1 VLVFGRNK
9 PSQNHRQRVLDE
21 LGESYGHLRLAAGH
35 AADGAAER
43 MAPSYD
49 RARELAVRRMGTTA
63 STLTPLYEQ
72 MMQGAAK
79 ARKENKKV
87 SKRKWPMLVGL
98 LAAGATAGAAGA
110 MVARRRRAAAQWDE
124 YEPLP
129 SIDDMSYRGEGG
141 TVGATQKVKAGAASM
156 ADSVS
161 ASAGKIAESLHEK
174 SGPGRHGTSDPAASP
189 DRSHQGTGTFTP
201 FAEDAE
207 STNGKNARP

>member
-1 VLVFGRNK
+1 
-9 PSQNHRQRVLDE
+9 VLDE
-21 LGESYGHLRLAAGH
+21 LGESYEHLRLAAGH

-43 MAPSYD
+43 VAPSYD

-72 MMQGAAK
+72 MMHGAAK

-110 MVARRRRAAAQWDE
+110 MIARRRRAAAQWDE

-129 SIDDMSYRGEGG
+129 NIDDMTYRGGAA
-141 TVGATQKVKAGAASM
+141 GATHKVKAGAASM
-156 ADSVS
+156 AESVS
-161 ASAGKIAESLHEK
+161 VSAGKIAESLHEK
-174 SGPGRHGTSDPAASP
+174 SGPARHGTSGSTAAP
-189 DRSHQGTGTFTP
+189 DRNQQGTGTFAP

-207 STNGKNARP
+207 STNGKNTRP